1 MDRRLHGVAVFAEA
15 FSHGKLASPLCVKS
29 LATKPVPSRL
39 MVCAD
44 AASRVAVKKFVKQN

>member
-1 MDRRLHGVAVFAEA
+1 MDGRLHGVAVFAEA